1 MTRDELLQLA
11 RKVMQ
16 VKRWAPSTLADKF
29 GSPGIMFTIEKG
41 KRGPGL
47 ETAAR
52 FEKWLLSQL
61 EREGEGAA

>member
-1 MTRDELLQLA
+1 
-11 RKVMQ
+11 MQ

-41 KRGPGL
+41 QRGPGL